1 MFGCSKIKYVKP
13 SPVTY
18 HLSSVTCLIL
28 QPWLGLGTWF
38 FWHCMMMWLDC
49 MGYWSNKMSLD
60 GFPSHVTCHMS
71 ALCIFTLRFSWQ
83 ASVCYGGI
91 AGSLH
96 VGWACLL
103 AILPHVSWQG
113 IFWLRHDWDSW
124 HEVSHVDMFQVL
136 GWDSWHWLRHVV
148 SHVLVRGCHQSH
160 GQWKGIP
167 WARHA
172 VRSSRQ
178 LGWNRNFTHSLLVSL
193 ITICGFYIMPLT
205 PQLPITLYSLKASTC
220 SIQSRYYL
228 LSSVITCSKL
238 SWMMEVMMILEQRLR
253 SSTQAT
259 A

>member
-1 MFGCSKIKYVKP
+1 
-13 SPVTY
+13 
-18 HLSSVTCLIL
+18 
-28 QPWLGLGTWF
+28 
-38 FWHCMMMWLDC
+38 
-49 MGYWSNKMSLD
+49 
-60 GFPSHVTCHMS
+60 MS

-113 IFWLRHDWDSW
+113 FFWLRHDWDSW
-124 HEVSHVDMFQVL
+124 HEVSHVDMFQLL

-160 GQWKGIP
+160 GKWKRIL
-167 WARHA
+167 WARNA
-172 VRSSRQ
+172 LRSSRQ

-220 SIQSRYYL
+220 SIQL

>member
-1 MFGCSKIKYVKP
+1 
-13 SPVTY
+13 
-18 HLSSVTCLIL
+18 
-28 QPWLGLGTWF
+28 
-38 FWHCMMMWLDC
+38 
-49 MGYWSNKMSLD
+49 
-60 GFPSHVTCHMS
+60 MS

-113 IFWLRHDWDSW
+113 FFGWDMTETVDMRFHMLTCFNCWVETVDIDWDMW
-124 HEVSHVDMFQVL
+124 FHID
-136 GWDSWHWLRHVV
+136 W
-148 SHVLVRGCHQSH
+148 GCHQRH
-160 GQWKGIP
+160 GKWKRVL
-167 WARHA
+167 WARNA
-172 VRSSRQ
+172 LRSWRQ

-220 SIQSRYYL
+220 SIQL
-228 LSSVITCSKL
+228 LSSVITCSNL